1 VTWRK
6 KEANGETKM
15 RLSRIAGLIV
25 VCLSCSIFVH
35 GQSEQNQGGKDQ
47 SREQALVELANQ
59 ARSEAGLKSLAWD
72 TGLAAAAKAHAERMA
87 QEGELSHRYGNE
99 PDLPQRAASAGAHF
113 SMIEENIAV
122 GDTAFHVHQGWMK
135 SQMHHDN
142 LMDAKIDHIGV
153 AVVPAHGVLYVVAD
167 YAQSVASV
175 SVSDIESSVASVLKA
190 KGLALKSDGTDDA
203 RAYCASDEQASQR
216 HIYARFLMRWQ
227 SADVTK
233 LPPPLEQKI
242 ASGVYHEAAVGSCP
256 AQGEKGAPVFS
267 GYRVA
272 VLLY

>member
-1 VTWRK
+1 MERVR
-6 KEANGETKM
+6 M
-15 RLSRIAGLIV
+15 RNREIRWIATAGLLV
-25 VCLSCSIFVH
+25 AGMLCAASGR
-35 GQSEQNQGGKDQ
+35 GQDEKEK

-59 ARSEAGLKSLAWD
+59 ARADGGLKPLTWD
-72 TGLAAAAKAHAERMA
+72 PALAAAAKAHAERMA
-87 QEGELSHRYGNE
+87 QEGELSHRYGDE

-135 SQMHHDN
+135 SQAHHDN
-142 LMDAKIDHIGV
+142 LMDAKIDRVGV

-167 YAQSVASV
+167 YAQGVTAMSANEIEGSVAK
-175 SVSDIESSVASVLKA
+175 VLEA
-190 KGLALKSDGTDDA
+190 KGLKLKNDGLEDA
-203 RAYCASDEQASQR
+203 RAYCTSDEQAAQR

-227 SADVTK
+227 STDATK

-242 ASGVYHEAAVGSCP
+242 ASGVFHEAAVGSCP
-256 AQGEKGAPVFS
+256 AQGENGAPVFS

>member
-1 VTWRK
+1 MNMLCAVS
-6 KEANGETKM
+6 
-15 RLSRIAGLIV
+15 LL
-25 VCLSCSIFVH
+25 
-35 GQSEQNQGGKDQ
+35 GQDVQGQDKKDQ
-47 SREQALVELANQ
+47 SREQALVDLANQ
-59 ARSEAGLKSLAWD
+59 ARSEGGLKPLAWD
-72 TGLAAAAKAHAERMA
+72 PALAAAAKAHAERMA
-87 QEGELSHRYGNE
+87 EEGELSHRYGGE
-99 PDLPQRAASAGAHF
+99 SDLPQRAASAGAHF

-135 SQMHHDN
+135 SQSHHDN

-167 YAQSVASV
+167 YAQSVV
-175 SVSDIESSVASVLKA
+175 SMSGNDIEGSVASALKA
-190 KGLALKSDGTDDA
+190 KGLKLKSDGVEDA
-203 RAYCASDEQASQR
+203 RSYCVSDEQAAQR

-256 AQGEKGAPVFS
+256 AQGENGTPVFS